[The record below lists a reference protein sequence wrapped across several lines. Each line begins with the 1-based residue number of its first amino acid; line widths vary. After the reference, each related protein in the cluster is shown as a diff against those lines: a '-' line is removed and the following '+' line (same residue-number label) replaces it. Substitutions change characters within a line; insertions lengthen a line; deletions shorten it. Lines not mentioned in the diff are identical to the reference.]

1 MRETGAPVSAKSWR
15 CFLIAVANAADNN
28 TATAVDVAFNMAVEG
43 H

>member
-1 MRETGAPVSAKSWR
+1 MALFFDR
-15 CFLIAVANAADNN
+15 VANAADNN